1 MPNIEKTSSQDK
13 TKEITDKLEKGI
25 MELFEGDKF
34 KEYLNTMSKFHNYS
48 FNNTMLIAL
57 QKPDASLV
65 AGFNS
70 WKNKFERNVNK
81 GEKGIQIFAPAP
93 YTIKKEQEKLDPDT
107 KLPVLDENGKPEIDG
122 VEIKIPAFKVVSVF
136 DVSQTSGKELPTLGA
151 DELQGE
157 VKDYE
162 KFFDTLKQI
171 SPVPIQFK
179 PIDGTSKGFFSH
191 ADKSITINEG
201 MSEVQTTKTTVHEIA
216 HAKLHDKDLK
226 KSDIDMPK
234 DRNTEEVEAES
245 IAYTVC
251 QHFGIDTSDY
261 SFGYVAAWGSGKEL
275 PELKS
280 SLESIRSTASELIN
294 QISDKLL
301 GLEKA
306 QEQVA
311 EKPEKSNII
320 GNTAFSSIEDK
331 QYFRLKSSTAEKVAD
346 YLTDKNIPF
355 SGRING
361 DKTTITVSEKNVP
374 DYKNAVAEAMG
385 KDKAEQ
391 KQEQSQTETKKPDII
406 GNTPYKA
413 IPDKSF
419 VKLSTEKALVVAS
432 ILDEQGIKFSGRTD
446 GDKTT
451 LTISKADM
459 DSYKSAVKSL
469 EQDKIADSFP
479 EPKVSVQCHPH
490 FENEFILKE
499 VSTGGTLHTGTRKD
513 IIDFCKEKLAA
524 SVIIP
529 QLEVM
534 LDKAEADRP
543 KINHFDIP
551 LYTTN
556 FEVAVEKNQADKYW
570 ENNRENQSCRDAID
584 KALGENY
591 GTKNKY
597 SLDLDTAFSV
607 VENEYSLDRIAHIV
621 AVRIA
626 SNDWDK
632 RFSSKTQEWAKA
644 EIATLSEKDIE
655 YSHRYML
662 REHSGLVDMFASR
675 VIEKQLEIKKGIEN
689 AVAESVQDMNAETIY
704 TGKLPDENISIAD
717 RNDFGYTSNELLPL
731 TEEKALEFFDNEVAS
746 VFLLYEDNTE
756 GQANERFE
764 IENHKGIFGIETQ
777 DWEKIQAVQ
786 EHTASLEKNEPS
798 REAIL
803 FHGKDDSIGIYQLKD
818 GKDTR
823 DIRFVPLEH
832 LERNGEVPHREDYN
846 LVYTRKIDD
855 YQTLDKDNFL
865 DDIYDEFN
873 LNHPKDFVGHSLSVS
888 DIVVIQH
895 NGEASAHYVDNF
907 GFKELQNFGKIKK
920 NHLKAVEDAVE
931 QNDNSFDGIINNTP
945 SVSELEEKA
954 KNGEPINLFDLCK
967 AVKNEQKSPPEKPK
981 ADRKPSILGQIKAAK
996 QVQKEQPKD
1005 KPKEKGMEI

>member
-1 MPNIEKTSSQDK
+1 MPDIEKMSSHGHNLSDDRC
-13 TKEITDKLEKGI
+13 KEITDKLEKGI

-107 KLPVLDENGKPEIDG
+107 KLPVLDENGKPEIDE
-122 VEIKIPAFKVVSVF
+122 VEVKIPAFKVVSVF

-162 KFFDTLKQI
+162 KFFDTLKEI
-171 SPVPIQFK
+171 SPVPIQFM
-179 PIDGTSKGFFSH
+179 PIDGTAKGFFSH

-201 MSEVQTTKTTVHEIA
+201 MSEVQTIKTTVHEIA

-226 KSDIDMPK
+226 KSDIDKPK

-280 SLESIRSTASELIN
+280 SLETIRSTASELIN

-306 QEQVA
+306 QEQIA

-346 YLTDKNIPF
+346 YLTGQNIPF

-385 KDKAEQ
+385 KDKAEP

-406 GNTPYKA
+406 GNTPYKS

-419 VKLSTEKALVVAS
+419 VKLSTEKALAVAS
-432 ILDEQGIKFSGRTD
+432 ILNEQGVKFSGRTD

-469 EQDKIADSFP
+469 EQDKIADDFP
-479 EPKVSVQCHPH
+479 EPKVSVEYHPH
-490 FENEFILKE
+490 FEDKFILKE
-499 VSTGGTLHTGTRKD
+499 VSTGGILHTGTRED

-529 QLEVM
+529 KLEVM

-543 KINHFDIP
+543 KINHFDIS
-551 LYTTN
+551 LYKNDYT
-556 FEVAVEKNQADKYW
+556 VANDKNEIQLYRDSHK
-570 ENNRENQSCRDAID
+570 ESCSCSKAID
-584 KALGENY
+584 MLYLLK
-591 GTKNKY
+591 
-597 SLDLDTAFSV
+597 
-607 VENEYSLDRIAHIV
+607 I
-621 AVRIA
+621 
-626 SNDWDK
+626 
-632 RFSSKTQEWAKA
+632 
-644 EIATLSEKDIE
+644 EI
-655 YSHRYML
+655 
-662 REHSGLVDMFASR
+662 
-675 VIEKQLEIKKGIEN
+675 
-689 AVAESVQDMNAETIY
+689 
-704 TGKLPDENISIAD
+704 
-717 RNDFGYTSNELLPL
+717 
-731 TEEKALEFFDNEVAS
+731 
-746 VFLLYEDNTE
+746 
-756 GQANERFE
+756 
-764 IENHKGIFGIETQ
+764 
-777 DWEKIQAVQ
+777 
-786 EHTASLEKNEPS
+786 
-798 REAIL
+798 
-803 FHGKDDSIGIYQLKD
+803 
-818 GKDTR
+818 
-823 DIRFVPLEH
+823 
-832 LERNGEVPHREDYN
+832 
-846 LVYTRKIDD
+846 
-855 YQTLDKDNFL
+855 
-865 DDIYDEFN
+865 
-873 LNHPKDFVGHSLSVS
+873 
-888 DIVVIQH
+888 
-895 NGEASAHYVDNF
+895 
-907 GFKELQNFGKIKK
+907 
-920 NHLKAVEDAVE
+920 HLKS
-931 QNDNSFDGIINNTP
+931 QLYRLT
-945 SVSELEEKA
+945 
-954 KNGEPINLFDLCK
+954 
-967 AVKNEQKSPPEKPK
+967 
-981 ADRKPSILGQIKAAK
+981 
-996 QVQKEQPKD
+996 
-1005 KPKEKGMEI
+1005 

>member
-1 MPNIEKTSSQDK
+1 MPGIEKKSSQDK

-107 KLPVLDENGKPEIDG
+107 KLPVLDENGKPEIDE

-162 KFFDTLKQI
+162 KFFDTLKQV
-171 SPVPIQFK
+171 SPVPIEFK
-179 PIDGTSKGFFSH
+179 PIDGTAKGFFSH

-201 MSEVQTTKTTVHEIA
+201 MSEVQTIKTAVHEIA
-216 HAKLHDKDLK
+216 HTKLHDRDLK
-226 KSDIDMPK
+226 KSDIDKPK

-251 QHFGIDTSDY
+251 QYFGIDTSDY

-280 SLESIRSTASELIN
+280 SLETIRSTASELIN

-306 QEQVA
+306 QEKIA

-320 GNTAFSSIEDK
+320 GNTAFSAIEDK
-331 QYFRLKSSTAEKVAD
+331 QYFRLKSNTAEKVAD
-346 YLTDKNIPF
+346 YLTDKNVPF

-385 KDKAEQ
+385 KDKAEP

-406 GNTPYKA
+406 GNTPYKS
-413 IPDKSF
+413 ISDKSF
-419 VKLSTEKALVVAS
+419 VKLSTEKALAVAS
-432 ILDEQGIKFSGRTD
+432 ILDEQGVKFSGRTD

-469 EQDKIADSFP
+469 EQEKIADGFP
-479 EPKVSVQCHPH
+479 EPKVSVESHPH

-499 VSTGGTLHTGTRKD
+499 VSTGGILHTGTRED
-513 IIDFCKEKLAA
+513 IIDFCKEKLAE

-529 QLEVM
+529 QLEIM
-534 LDKAEADRP
+534 LDKAETDRP

-551 LYTTN
+551 LY
-556 FEVAVEKNQADKYW
+556 KNDYTIANDKNEIQLYRDSHK
-570 ENNRENQSCRDAID
+570 ENCSCSKAID
-584 KALGENY
+584 KAIANNY
-591 GTKNKY
+591 KDNR
-597 SLDLDTAFSV
+597 LDTKSALESV
-607 VENEYSLDRIAHIV
+607 MQEYPLERIAHVTATRVV
-621 AVRIA
+621 A
-626 SNDWDK
+626 SDWDG
-632 RFSSKTQEWAKA
+632 RFYKKTKDWAKN
-644 EIATLSEKDIE
+644 ECSGLSEMFMKKALD
-655 YSHRYML
+655 YYL
-662 REHSGLVDMFASR
+662 NEHPGLVNLFADR
-675 VIEKQLEIKKGIEN
+675 VIEKQLEIEKDIEN
-689 AVAESVQDMNAETIY
+689 VVAESIQQDMNAEITY
-704 TGKLPDENISIAD
+704 TGKLPDENITIAD
-717 RNDFGYTSNELLPL
+717 RNAFGYTSNELLPL
-731 TEEKALEFFDNEVAS
+731 TEEKALEFFDNEVAA

-764 IENHKGIFGIETQ
+764 IENHKGIFGIETK
-777 DWEKIQAVQ
+777 DWEKIVAIQ

-803 FHGKDDSIGIYQLKD
+803 FHGKEDAIGIYQLKD

-832 LERNGEVPHREDYN
+832 LERNGEVPHREDYI
-846 LVYTRKIDD
+846 LVYTRKIEDN
-855 YQTLDKDNFL
+855 QALDKDKLL

-895 NGEASAHYVDNF
+895 NGDASAHYVDNF
-907 GFKELQNFGKIKK
+907 GFKELQNFGEIQK

-954 KNGEPINLFDLCK
+954 KNGEPINLSDLCK
-967 AVKNEQKSPPEKPK
+967 AVKNEQKNPTEKPK
-981 ADRKPSILGQIKAAK
+981 PVRKPSIIGQIKAAK
-996 QVQKEQPKD
+996 QVQKEQSKD

>member
-1 MPNIEKTSSQDK
+1 MPDIEKMSSQDK

-70 WKNKFERNVNK
+70 WKNKFERSVNK

-107 KLPVLDENGKPEIDG
+107 KLPVLDENGKPEIDE

-162 KFFDTLKQI
+162 KFFDTLKEI

-179 PIDGTSKGFFSH
+179 PIDGTAKGFLSH
-191 ADKSITINEG
+191 TDKSITINEG
-201 MSEVQTTKTTVHEIA
+201 MSEVQTIKTTVHEIA
-216 HAKLHDKDLK
+216 HAKLHDRDLK
-226 KSDIDMPK
+226 KSDIDKPK

-280 SLESIRSTASELIN
+280 SLETIRSTASELIN

-306 QEQVA
+306 QEQIA

-331 QYFRLKSSTAEKVAD
+331 QYFRLKSSTAEKVAE
-346 YLTDKNIPF
+346 YLTDNNIPF

-385 KDKAEQ
+385 KDKAEP
-391 KQEQSQTETKKPDII
+391 KREQSQAETKKPDII
-406 GNTPYKA
+406 GNTPYKV
-413 IPDKSF
+413 ISDKSF
-419 VKLSTEKALVVAS
+419 VKLSTEKALAVAS
-432 ILDEQGIKFSGRTD
+432 ILDEQGVKFSGKTD

-479 EPKVSVQCHPH
+479 EPKVSVEYHPH
-490 FENEFILKE
+490 FEDKFILKE
-499 VSTGGTLHTGTRKD
+499 VSTGGTLHTGTRED

-524 SVIIP
+524 RVIIP
-529 QLEVM
+529 QLEIM
-534 LDKAEADRP
+534 LDKAESDRP
-543 KINHFDIP
+543 KIKHFDIP
-551 LYTTN
+551 LYKNDYTIAN
-556 FEVAVEKNQADKYW
+556 EKNEIQLYRDSHK
-570 ENNRENQSCRDAID
+570 ENCSCSKAID
-584 KALGENY
+584 KAIANNY
-591 GTKNKY
+591 N
-597 SLDLDTAFSV
+597 DNRLDTKSALESV
-607 VENEYSLDRIAHIV
+607 MQKYPLERIAHVTATRVV
-621 AVRIA
+621 A
-626 SNDWDK
+626 SDWDG
-632 RFSSKTQEWAKA
+632 RFSEKTKDWAKN
-644 EIATLSEKDIE
+644 ECSRLSEMFMKKTLD
-655 YSHRYML
+655 YHL
-662 REHSGLVDMFASR
+662 NEHPGLVNLFADR
-675 VIEKQLEIKKGIEN
+675 VIEKQLEIEKNIEN
-689 AVAESVQDMNAETIY
+689 AVAESVQKDINAENTY
-704 TGKLPDENISIAD
+704 TGKLPDVNISIAD
-717 RNDFGYTSNELLPL
+717 RNAFGYTSNELLPL

-756 GQANERFE
+756 GQANERYE

-777 DWEKIQAVQ
+777 DWEKIQAIQ
-786 EHTASLEKNEPS
+786 ENTASLEKNEQS

-803 FHGKDDSIGIYQLKD
+803 FHGKDDAIGIYQLKD

-832 LERNGEVPHREDYN
+832 LERNGEVPRREDYI
-846 LVYTRKIDD
+846 LVYTRKIEDN
-855 YQTLDKDNFL
+855 QAVDKDKLL

-873 LNHPKDFVGHSLSVS
+873 INHPKDFVGHSLSVS

-907 GFKELQNFGKIKK
+907 GFKELQNFGEIQK
-920 NHLKAVEDAVE
+920 NYLKAVEDTVE

-954 KNGEPINLFDLCK
+954 KNGEPINLSDLCK
-967 AVKNEQKSPPEKPK
+967 AVKNEQKNPTEKSKP
-981 ADRKPSILGQIKAAK
+981 DRKPSIIGQIKAAK
-996 QVQKEQPKD
+996 QVQKEQSKD

>member
-48 FNNTMLIAL
+48 LNNTMLIAL

-70 WKNKFERNVNK
+70 WISKFERNVNK

-107 KLPVLDENGKPEIDG
+107 KLPVLDENGKPKIDE

-162 KFFDTLKQI
+162 KFFDALKKI
-171 SPVPIQFK
+171 SPAPIEFK
-179 PIDGTSKGFFSH
+179 PIDGSAKGFFSH
-191 ADKSITINEG
+191 TDKSISINEG
-201 MSEVQTTKTTVHEIA
+201 MSEVQTIKTTVHEIA
-216 HAKLHDKDLK
+216 HAKLHDRDLK
-226 KSDIDMPK
+226 KSDIDKPK

-280 SLESIRSTASELIN
+280 SLETIRSTASELIN

-301 GLEKA
+301 GLEKT
-306 QEQVA
+306 QEQIA

-320 GNTAFSSIEDK
+320 GNTAYSAIEDK
-331 QYFRLKSSTAEKVAD
+331 QYFRLKSSTAEKVAKL
-346 YLTDKNIPF
+346 LTDKNIPF

-361 DKTTITVSEKNVP
+361 DKTTITVNEKNVP

-385 KDKAEQ
+385 KDEVAP
-391 KQEQSQTETKKPDII
+391 KQEQSQDEKKKLDSI

-413 IPDKSF
+413 ISDKSF
-419 VKLSTEKALVVAS
+419 VKLSTEKALAVAS
-432 ILDEQGIKFSGRTD
+432 ILDEQGVKFSGRTD

-479 EPKVSVQCHPH
+479 EPKVSVQYHPH
-490 FENEFILKE
+490 FEDKFILKE
-499 VSTGGTLHTGTRKD
+499 VSTGGILHTGTRED
-513 IIDFCKEKLAA
+513 IIDFCKEKLEA

-534 LDKAEADRP
+534 LDKAESDRP

-551 LYTTN
+551 LY
-556 FEVAVEKNQADKYW
+556 KNDYTIANDKNEIQLYRDSHK
-570 ENNRENQSCRDAID
+570 ENCSCSKAID
-584 KALGENY
+584 KAIADNY
-591 GTKNKY
+591 KDNR
-597 SLDLDTAFSV
+597 LDTKSALESV
-607 VENEYSLDRIAHIV
+607 MQEYPLERIAHVTTTRVV
-621 AVRIA
+621 A
-626 SNDWDK
+626 SDWDG
-632 RFSSKTQEWAKA
+632 RFSEKTKDWAKN
-644 EIATLSEKDIE
+644 ECSGLSEMFMKKALD
-655 YSHRYML
+655 YHL
-662 REHSGLVDMFASR
+662 NEHPGLVNLFADR
-675 VIEKQLEIKKGIEN
+675 VIEKQLEIEN
-689 AVAESVQDMNAETIY
+689 TVAESAQKDMNAETAY
-704 TGKLPDENISIAD
+704 TGRLPDENISIDD
-717 RNDFGYTSNELLPL
+717 RNAFGYTSNELLPL
-731 TEEKALEFFDNEVAS
+731 TEEKALEFFDNEVAA

-777 DWEKIQAVQ
+777 DWEKIVAIQ
-786 EHTASLEKNEPS
+786 ERTASLEKNESS

-823 DIRFVPLEH
+823 DIRFIPLEH
-832 LERNGEVPHREDYN
+832 LERNGEIPHREDYI
-846 LVYTRKIDD
+846 LVYTRKIEDN
-855 YQTLDKDNFL
+855 QTLDKDKL
-865 DDIYDEFN
+865 LEDIYDEFN
-873 LNHPKDFVGHSLSVS
+873 VNHPKDFVGHSLSVS

-907 GFKELQNFGKIKK
+907 GFKELQNFGGIQK
-920 NHLKAVEDAVE
+920 NHLKSIEDTVE

-954 KNGEPINLFDLCK
+954 KNGEPINLSDLCK
-967 AVKNEQKSPPEKPK
+967 AVKNEQKNSTEKSKP
-981 ADRKPSILGQIKAAK
+981 DRKPSIIGQIKAAK
-996 QVQKEQPKD
+996 QVQKEQSKD
-1005 KPKEKGMEI
+1005 KQKEKGMEI